1 MKRKEI
7 KWRREGRGTMIG
19 RQDGIIFRI
28 FRLWDAP
35 ERGHTVSCYDTR
47 GTGREI
53 STAGY
58 REFTWE
64 EAVEFCQKIAAGEV
78 DLEDLRARFDAE
90 DMAKEREAVR
100 KTTEK
105 AKRLAA
111 MLEGYGMKYTDLLE
125 LRLCAT
131 PWGKWD
137 TRSLWA
143 TTGGRAGR
151 MGPDEKDTGKI
162 AIYEEPDGTLVGIMD
177 GEIQE
182 IYPGE
187 ERPGVYLEGEA
198 IDDIR
203 EKAGEMCISEDAF
216 NRELAEK
223 IAKAWNNVART
234 MEAAAEV
241 FTNWIRS
248 VAAQIEAKHEL
259 ETAMRWAS
267 CYYRPAFN
275 RYRHT
280 KKKRT
285 RKKYEK
291 KILAWYREEV
301 LGKW

>member
-105 AKRLAA
+105 AKRLAIRWHMGAYDNAVKGDGRTLSAA
-111 MLEGYGMKYTDLLE
+111 ME
-125 LRLCAT
+125 AT
-131 PWGKWD
+131 PWVWRLHQAD
-137 TRSLWA
+137 MCAAWV
-143 TTGGRAGR
+143 
-151 MGPDEKDTGKI
+151 DERE
-162 AIYEEPDGTLVGIMD
+162 AEE
-177 GEIQE
+177 E
-182 IYPGE
+182 
-187 ERPGVYLEGEA
+187 
-198 IDDIR
+198 
-203 EKAGEMCISEDAF
+203 
-216 NRELAEK
+216 
-223 IAKAWNNVART
+223 
-234 MEAAAEV
+234 
-241 FTNWIRS
+241 
-248 VAAQIEAKHEL
+248 
-259 ETAMRWAS
+259 
-267 CYYRPAFN
+267 
-275 RYRHT
+275 
-280 KKKRT
+280 
-285 RKKYEK
+285 
-291 KILAWYREEV
+291 
-301 LGKW
+301 